1 MPFDLQHARPL
12 LHACNLTKLFIEE
25 LGWEPCRKTL
35 TLRVA
40 ENDFALTALAEKRG
54 FIVWLCESP
63 DGSLPDHS
71 ARLKLDRKLSETSF
85 EHLIVFVT
93 HDRSRQSWVWVRRE
107 PGKPLAART
116 HEYRVGQP
124 GDSLLQK
131 LQALYVSLE
140 EEEAGEVST
149 VTVAGRARAAFDIE
163 RVTKSFYRDFDTHR
177 KAFLK
182 FIDGIGV
189 VADREW
195 YASVMLNRLMFVYF
209 IQRKGFLDGDRD
221 YLRNRLDRCQKE
233 QGKDQFYTF
242 YRYFLLRLFH
252 EGFGKRRADRAP
264 DLEKLLGSIPYLNG
278 GLFDVHELEKPER
291 YGKDI
296 QIPDQAFERIFDYFD
311 QYQWHLDERPLRQD
325 NEINP
330 DVLGYIF
337 EKFINQKQMGAYYT
351 KEDITEYIS
360 KNTVIPFLVD
370 AARSK
375 CKVAFEEGDTGVSP
389 VWDLLKENPDRYI
402 YPAVRHGVHLPL
414 PPEIAIGLDTDGS
427 AGVPPAP
434 VSGQDARA
442 PGAAALAMSQEGSA
456 GVPPATVSGQ
466 DARVPGA
473 AATAMSQEGSA
484 GVSPASHACC
494 GQDARAPFF
503 NPFAEIDIS
512 THKLPHWNQADCYCF
527 VTWRLDDAM
536 PQEKLA
542 EWEEEREAWLKAHP
556 EPWDA
561 ATALAYHRCFSNR
574 LDEWLDAGHGS
585 CVLKQSEIRKIV
597 ADALAHFDG
606 QRYELAGYVIMP
618 NHIHVLLRLK
628 AGHALAD
635 ILHSWKSF
643 TAKTINKAL
652 NRTGTLWQP
661 EYWDRLI
668 RNERHLAACLGYIR
682 DNPVKAC
689 LADGMY
695 TLWSAGVPPASQ
707 ACCGQDARAPVAAAT
722 TMSQGR
728 SSHAVSQEGSAGVL
742 ARFPNEC
749 GRDARAPL
757 LERRK
762 AWNKPAPAEFA
773 LPTEIW
779 REVVARRQR
788 YEEVSKKLANGEVRE
803 INDFITLNLDI
814 RQFAQD
820 VIQTCEGPDL
830 LMALWQPIT
839 TITILDPTGGSGAF
853 IFAALNILDPLY
865 EACLD
870 RMEAFLAEWDRSAGV
885 PPASL
890 TTGGQDARAPL
901 RHPNYHK
908 RFSEVLARVDAHPN
922 RRYFVLKSIILNN
935 LYAVD
940 IMEEAV
946 EICKLRLFL
955 KLAAQ
960 VEPDPASD
968 NLGIEPLPDIDF
980 NIRAG
985 NTLVGYATADEVRRC
1000 MTSEKAKG
1008 ADQMRLGLFGEK
1020 DAYAAFEDKLLIV
1033 DAAARTFREQ
1043 QTNLTGTVTP
1053 ADKRELQKRLAEME
1067 QELNRHLA
1075 GEYGIKGSA
1084 GVPPASISGQDARAP
1099 VTAYAKWLK
1108 SHQPFHWFIQF
1119 YGILSKGGFDVIIG
1133 NPPYVELKAL
1143 NDYNI
1148 RGYSCTDSGN
1158 LYALV
1163 MERCAVLGCKEVRQG
1178 YIVPVSSVSTDRY
1191 DTLQKLLVKR
1201 EVFYSSYDDRPSRLF
1216 DELEHIRLTIHIMG
1230 GPVIKP
1236 QLYSTRYN
1244 KWMSDERLA
1253 LFSKLTFTS
1262 ASPALVAGTLPKLCS
1277 GVEREIVRKLTAQQ
1291 RKLSAFYTSVT
1302 ENAIYYSRKVG
1313 YFLQVLDFE
1322 PRVIDGDG
1330 NRRPPSEFKE
1340 LRFSNDD
1347 HAKLALCCLNSSL
1360 FNWFT
1365 TVFSDCRHVNK
1376 REVDAFP
1383 IDLNALSESTRN
1395 KPLIKLGC
1403 TLMADLKCHS
1413 TNRTMRFKH
1422 DTLTVQCIYPK
1433 NSKSIIDEI
1442 DTLLAKHYGFTDE
1455 ELDFIINYDIKY
1467 RLGRDAES
1475 EDE

>member
-1 MPFDLQHARPL
+1 MPFDLQHARPHL
-12 LHACNLTKLFIEE
+12 QACNLAKLFIEE

-35 TLRVA
+35 TLHVA
-40 ENDFALTALAEKRG
+40 ENNFALTALAEKRG

-63 DGSLPDHS
+63 NGGLPDHS

-140 EEEAGEVST
+140 EDEAGEVST

-163 RVTKSFYRDFDTHR
+163 RVTKSFYRDFDTNR
-177 KAFLK
+177 KAFLN

-296 QIPDQAFERIFDYFD
+296 QIPDHAFESIFNYFD

-375 CKVAFEEGDTGVSP
+375 CKVAFEESDSGVSP
-389 VWDLLKENPDRYI
+389 VWELLKENPDRYI
-402 YPAVRHGVHLPL
+402 YPAVRHGM
-414 PPEIAIGLDTDGS
+414 DK
-427 AGVPPAP
+427 
-434 VSGQDARA
+434 
-442 PGAAALAMSQEGSA
+442 
-456 GVPPATVSGQ
+456 
-466 DARVPGA
+466 
-473 AATAMSQEGSA
+473 
-484 GVSPASHACC
+484 
-494 GQDARAPFF
+494 
-503 NPFAEIDIS
+503 
-512 THKLPHWNQADCYCF
+512 KLPTDI
-527 VTWRLDDAM
+527 
-536 PQEKLA
+536 
-542 EWEEEREAWLKAHP
+542 
-556 EPWDA
+556 A
-561 ATALAYHRCFSNR
+561 AGLNTATP
-574 LDEWLDAGHGS
+574 D
-585 CVLKQSEIRKIV
+585 
-597 ADALAHFDG
+597 
-606 QRYELAGYVIMP
+606 
-618 NHIHVLLRLK
+618 
-628 AGHALAD
+628 
-635 ILHSWKSF
+635 
-643 TAKTINKAL
+643 
-652 NRTGTLWQP
+652 
-661 EYWDRLI
+661 LI
-668 RNERHLAACLGYIR
+668 
-682 DNPVKAC
+682 
-689 LADGMY
+689 
-695 TLWSAGVPPASQ
+695 
-707 ACCGQDARAPVAAAT
+707 
-722 TMSQGR
+722 
-728 SSHAVSQEGSAGVL
+728 
-742 ARFPNEC
+742 
-749 GRDARAPL
+749 
-757 LERRK
+757 ERRK
-762 AWNKPAPAEFA
+762 AWNKPAPAEYA

-788 YEEVSKKLANGEVRE
+788 YEEVSKKLAKGEVRE
-803 INDFITLNLDI
+803 INDFITLNLDL

-820 VIQTCEGPDL
+820 VIQDCEGPDL

-870 RMEAFLAEWDRSAGV
+870 RMEAFLAEWGESGKKH
-885 PPASL
+885 
-890 TTGGQDARAPL
+890 
-901 RHPNYHK
+901 HPNYHK
-908 RFSEVLARVDAHPN
+908 KFTEVLARVDAHPN

-960 VEPDPASD
+960 VEPDTASD

-1008 ADQMRLGLFGEK
+1008 ADQMRLGIFGEK

-1033 DAAARTFREQ
+1033 DAAARTFRDQ

-1075 GEYGIKGSA
+1075 SEYD
-1084 GVPPASISGQDARAP
+1084 ISSGNK
-1099 VTAYAKWLK
+1099 TAYAKWLK

-1133 NPPYVELKAL
+1133 NPPYLEYSKVK
-1143 NDYNI
+1143 DYRVQN
-1148 RGYSCTDSGN
+1148 YTTEECSN
-1158 LYALV
+1158 LYAFT
-1163 MERCAVLGCKEVRQG
+1163 MERSFALISPEGRVGMIIPISIACSGAMETLRDEVMKATR
-1178 YIVPVSSVSTDRY
+1178 SVWLSH
-1191 DTLQKLLVKR
+1191 
-1201 EVFYSSYDDRPSRLF
+1201 FSNRPGQLFTGAQNRLSILMTSGKQALPKHF
-1216 DELEHIRLTIHIMG
+1216 
-1230 GPVIKP
+1230 
-1236 QLYSTRYN
+1236 STRYYRWDARN
-1244 KWMSDERLA
+1244 GERDH
-1253 LFSKLTFTS
+1253 LFPVLRYQELTRGVSIFNG
-1262 ASPALVAGTLPKLCS
+1262 LLPKIGCIEAVDSLAKIS
-1277 GVEREIVRKLTAQQ
+1277 SNKTVELLKSRQGRYKIYWVR
-1291 RKLSAFYTSVT
+1291 VP
-1302 ENAIYYSRKVG
+1302 G
-1313 YFLQVLDFE
+1313 YFCQFLLD
-1322 PRVIDGDG
+1322 PPMA
-1330 NRRPPSEFKE
+1330 RPESGGPTHIRGEVNDISFHDKDSMHVVHAILNSSTYYQFFCVYTDTRHINPSDVAEFP
-1340 LRFSNDD
+1340 LDLTVFDD
-1347 HAKLALCCLNSSL
+1347 NISAKLVDLSAKLAKCFAANTAHWRKSGLL
-1360 FNWFT
+1360 
-1365 TVFSDCRHVNK
+1365 
-1376 REVDAFP
+1376 
-1383 IDLNALSESTRN
+1383 IDSIDS
-1395 KPLIKLGC
+1395 KPCK
-1403 TLMADLKCHS
+1403 
-1413 TNRTMRFKH
+1413 
-1422 DTLTVQCIYPK
+1422 P
-1433 NSKSIIDEI
+1433 IIDKI
-1442 DTLLAKHYGFTDE
+1442 DAVLAEHYGFTDE

-1467 RLGRDAES
+1467 RLGRDVEN
-1475 EDE
+1475 EDT